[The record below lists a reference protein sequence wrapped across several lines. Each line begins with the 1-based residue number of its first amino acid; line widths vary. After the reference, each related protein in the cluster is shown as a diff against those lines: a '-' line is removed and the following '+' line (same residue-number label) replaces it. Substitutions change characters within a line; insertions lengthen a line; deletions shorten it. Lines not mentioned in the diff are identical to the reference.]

1 MTTEANFNNDDVFAP
16 HRRTLTGIFLAGC
29 AVLAGYAGVES
40 FMQHE
45 YVVVGLDVA
54 FEAGIAVS
62 ALRSYLHR
70 GQAEGS
76 QKTSLPQTP
85 HSNL

>member
-16 HRRTLTGIFLAGC
+16 H
-29 AVLAGYAGVES
+29 
-40 FMQHE
+40 QHE